1 MRTLRW
7 LAATVLLCGTV
18 LISSAGPAHAA
29 NVLSN
34 PGFES
39 GSLSPWSCSGGLG
52 SVVSSPVHTG
62 TKALAGAASDSDN
75 ATCTQTVSV
84 QPGTAYTLSGWVR
97 GNYVYLGVTGG
108 SSIWTP
114 SATSYTQ
121 LSVSFTT
128 GASQSSV
135 QVFIH
140 GWYAQGTYYAD
151 DLALDG
157 PGGTGPPAAPTGA
170 TVTATTSGSIS
181 LSWAASTGATGY
193 RVYEGTTVRADV
205 TSTSATV
212 SGLAA
217 CSSHTY
223 TVRAYNTAGE
233 SGSSNAVTA
242 TTSGCSNAPA
252 TPTGLSVTGVTSSS
266 ISLSW
271 NASTGATGYRLYE
284 GSSQVF
290 QGSATSATISGLAS
304 CSAHSYTVSAYN
316 ANGESAHSAAVG
328 ATTSG
333 CPSMPGLPTAPYVDM
348 GAWPT
353 PSLTDMAVAGN
364 LKSFTL
370 AFITASGCK
379 AMWFNA
385 YDPRQAWAR
394 DQIDAIRA
402 RGGDVKISFGGASGI
417 ELAQACSTVAAL
429 QAEYQAVVTA
439 YALKFIDLDIE
450 GAATADPVSVDRRS
464 QALAALQRANP
475 GLKVSLTLPVLPE
488 GLTADGINVVR
499 SARDAGVDL
508 DIVNVMAMD
517 YYRSGDYGDLA
528 VQAANSTFAQLKS
541 LYPAKSDAQV
551 WKMVGVTPM
560 LGQNDDGHIYDQ
572 NDARQL
578 VTFAQGKHLGVLA
591 FWETTRDRNACTGAL
606 YMCTNIA
613 QTPYEFSKIF
623 AGYTG

>member
-1 MRTLRW
+1 
-7 LAATVLLCGTV
+7 
-18 LISSAGPAHAA
+18 
-29 NVLSN
+29 
-34 PGFES
+34 
-39 GSLSPWSCSGGLG
+39 
-52 SVVSSPVHTG
+52 
-62 TKALAGAASDSDN
+62 
-75 ATCTQTVSV
+75 
-84 QPGTAYTLSGWVR
+84 
-97 GNYVYLGVTGG
+97 
-108 SSIWTP
+108 
-114 SATSYTQ
+114 
-121 LSVSFTT
+121 
-128 GASQSSV
+128 
-135 QVFIH
+135 
-140 GWYAQGTYYAD
+140 
-151 DLALDG
+151 
-157 PGGTGPPAAPTGA
+157 
-170 TVTATTSGSIS
+170 
-181 LSWAASTGATGY
+181 
-193 RVYEGTTVRADV
+193 
-205 TSTSATV
+205 
-212 SGLAA
+212 
-217 CSSHTY
+217 
-223 TVRAYNTAGE
+223 
-233 SGSSNAVTA
+233 
-242 TTSGCSNAPA
+242 
-252 TPTGLSVTGVTSSS
+252 
-266 ISLSW
+266 
-271 NASTGATGYRLYE
+271 
-284 GSSQVF
+284 VF

-316 ANGESAHSAAVG
+316 ANGESARSAAVG

-333 CPSMPGLPTAPYVDM
+333 CPSTPGLPTAPYVDM

-450 GAATADPVSVDRRS
+450 GAATAEPVSVDRRS